1 MVLYQRC
8 RVYVVE
14 LKIEVMAYLHEDT
27 VCVLSLGLLVDRNG
41 FTYLWRPGKAPELKR
56 GKFIVTCSPHFNV
69 PFIYAASARGL
80 PLRENPKIAAN
91 YEKIMKDEVKGTED
105 TPPPP
110 PEPFKGK
117 DAGRES
123 SPPPRRRSRG

>member
-1 MVLYQRC
+1 M
-8 RVYVVE
+8 E
-14 LKIEVMAYLHEDT
+14 TWAYLHEDT

-80 PLRENPKIAAN
+80 PLRENPKVAAN
-91 YEKIMKDEVKGTED
+91 YEKIMKDEKKGTEE

-110 PEPFKGK
+110 PAPLKGK